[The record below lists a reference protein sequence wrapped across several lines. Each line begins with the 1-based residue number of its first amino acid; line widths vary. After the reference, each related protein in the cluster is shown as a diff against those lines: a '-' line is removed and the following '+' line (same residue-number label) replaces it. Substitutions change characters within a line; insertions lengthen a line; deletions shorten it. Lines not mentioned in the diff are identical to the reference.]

1 MQYQLQLRC
10 YTIMAIRSSRNA
22 NSEQQHENAMLRTD
36 KVGEVQHD
44 NIDDSPKKDE
54 TISRLEIDELDE
66 NDDVH
71 VNITISRKAYAA
83 LEKYTKELNQREP
96 GNHRPFTI
104 EEVLDEEIILL
115 FTNESNKE

>member
-1 MQYQLQLRC
+1 
-10 YTIMAIRSSRNA
+10 MAIRSSRNA

-36 KVGEVQHD
+36 KVGEEQYD
-44 NIDDSPKKDE
+44 NIDDSPKK
-54 TISRLEIDELDE
+54 DELDE

-96 GNHRPFTI
+96 GNHKPFTI